1 MKKTTW
7 AGIQMRLPFDALR
20 TLHRKNLR
28 DLWNNRAR
36 TLLVALSIAIGV
48 LGVGMIVATWN
59 VLNVDLYKR
68 YAAIH
73 PAHLEIEVLGAVQP
87 SDVEKLRDLPGVT
100 ASQGRIVFTTRYRH
114 TRGETSALTDPWQP
128 LQLITIPEPETQ
140 SVNQIALVQGAWFAQ
155 TDELLVERASLSEM
169 GAAVGEPLVVDAFGN
184 GIVLNIAGTVHQQD
198 DVVAAVRGSPVA
210 LVDENTMRRVRGTAA
225 INIIYLTVQ
234 DLNQRPA
241 IADAARKQLEA
252 RGFTVARITQRDPNV
267 HPAQDVLN
275 VLFVV
280 MGVLGV
286 LALLMSSFLVTNTI
300 SALVTQQIKQIGV
313 MKALG
318 ADTRLVAVSYGEIVL
333 AYGLVGTVL
342 AVPFA
347 ERLGYRLAEFLAT
360 QINVD
365 LFPYRPS
372 PIAFI
377 VMIGVGLAI
386 PLIAASKP
394 LLQGARLTVR
404 EAIADYGIGGG
415 SGNNALARFVA
426 RIRNLPRVWA
436 LALRNAMRV
445 PERLVLTLITLMLGG
460 AILIAVLS
468 TDSSFGLT
476 VTNLIEGQYGMD
488 AILTFEQP
496 QRLHRVTPVLEGFPD
511 VTRSEAWYFAQA
523 TMQLPQGNQV
533 QVTMNALPSDTQ
545 FYSPRLQSGRWFQAS
560 DTDAIVVNRKWA
572 EQEGVRLGDTVKL
585 DLGERYPVT
594 DWRVVGIVQDLV
606 RQQTGVFI
614 RYENLE
620 RIVKETDRTQTLL
633 VRYPQHDLASQVK
646 YTRALTDYFNAR
658 GVAVFSTQ
666 TMGNLKNQVT
676 SMYRILVIFLLVM
689 AGLMAL
695 VGGLGLMGMLSINVL
710 ERSKEIGV
718 MRAIGADTPA
728 LLQIFWGESIVI
740 ALTSFALALALSVP
754 LSIFMTRLVGRAFIK
769 TPLDFAYAYNGI
781 FYWLAVVVVIGTLA
795 SIIPALNAARLSV
808 RECLNYE

>member
-1 MKKTTW
+1 MLDT
-7 AGIQMRLPFDALR
+7 LR
-20 TLHRKNLR
+20 TVHKKNLR
-28 DLWNNRAR
+28 ELWQNRAR

-59 VLNVDLYKR
+59 ILNVDLYKR

-73 PAHLEIEVLGAVQP
+73 PAHLEIQVAGAVQQ
-87 SDVEKLRDLPGVT
+87 SDVEKLRDIPGVT
-100 ASQGRIVFTTRYRH
+100 ASQGRVIFNTRYRH
-114 TRGETSALTDPWQP
+114 LRDDTSAFADPWQP
-128 LQLITIPEPETQ
+128 LELITIPEPAAQ
-140 SVNQIALVQGAWFAQ
+140 SINQIALVQGAWFAN
-155 TDELLVERASLSEM
+155 DDDMLVERASLAEM
-169 GAAVGEPLVVDAFGN
+169 RAAVGEPLVVDAFGN
-184 GIVLNIAGTVHQQD
+184 EIVLNIAGTVHQQD

-210 LVDENTMRRVRGTAA
+210 LVDENTMRRVRGSDA
-225 INIIYLTVQ
+225 INTIYLTVA
-234 DLNQRPA
+234 DLEQRA
-241 IADAARKQLEA
+241 KIADAARKQLEA
-252 RGFTVARITQRDPNV
+252 RGFTVARVTQRDPNV

-286 LALLMSSFLVTNTI
+286 LALVMSSLLVTNTI

-318 ADTRLVAVSYGEIVL
+318 ADTRLVGMAYAEIVL
-333 AYGLVGTVL
+333 AYGLIGTVL

-372 PIAFI
+372 PIAFV
-377 VMIGVGLAI
+377 VMIVVGLAI

-404 EAIADYGIGGG
+404 EAIADYGLGGG
-415 SGNNALARFVA
+415 SGNNVLTRVVTQ
-426 RIRNLPRVWA
+426 IRNLPRVWA
-436 LALRNAMRV
+436 LALRNAARV
-445 PERLVLTLITLMLGG
+445 PERLALTLVTLMLGG
-460 AILIAVLS
+460 GILIAVLS

-488 AILTFEQP
+488 AIITFEQP

-523 TMQLPQGNQV
+523 TMKLPQGNQV

-545 FYSPRLQSGRWFQAS
+545 FYRPRLQSGRWFQET

-572 EQEGVRLGDTVKL
+572 EQEGVKLGDTVTL

-594 DWRVVGIVQDLV
+594 DWRVVGIVQNLV

-620 RIVKETDRTQTLL
+620 RIVRETDRTQTLL
-633 VRYPQHDLASQVK
+633 VRYPQHDLAAQEH
-646 YTRALTDYFNAR
+646 YTRALTDYFDAR

-666 TMGNLKNQVT
+666 TMGDIKSQVT
-676 SMYRILVIFLLVM
+676 SLYRILVIFLLVM
-689 AGLMAL
+689 AVLMAL

-718 MRAIGADTPA
+718 MRAIGADTRA
-728 LLQIFWGESIVI
+728 ITQIFWGESIVI
-740 ALTSFALALALSVP
+740 ALTSFLLALALSVP
-754 LSIFMTRLVGRAFIK
+754 LAIFMTRLVGRAFIQ

-781 FYWLAVVVVIGTLA
+781 FLWLAVAVVIGTLA
-795 SIIPALNAARLSV
+795 SIVPALNAARLSV